1 MMMAAVNTDQRKRI
15 HPLKFTLWAGMASII
30 MMFAGMTS
38 AYIVKRSQSNWL
50 QFDLPV
56 IFIWS
61 TIVILLGSLF
71 IHLAL
76 KWFRARNMR
85 LYRLLI
91 NATALLGVAFIT
103 MQFIGFM
110 QLQSSGVQL
119 FGKGSN
125 PAASFLGVI
134 VGLHLLHVLGGVI
147 AILIQFFKSYRQ
159 KVKTYSSLSIEL
171 AATYWHFVDILWLYL
186 FVFLMWL

>member
-1 MMMAAVNTDQRKRI
+1 MMATVNTEQRSRI

-50 QFDLPV
+50 QFDLPK

-61 TIVILLGSLF
+61 TIVILLGSLC

-76 KWFRARNMR
+76 KWFKARNMR
-85 LYRLLI
+85 LYRLLM
-91 NATALLGVAFIT
+91 NATAVLGVLFIT
-103 MQFIGFM
+103 MQFIGFN
-110 QLQSSGVQL
+110 QLQHSGVQL